1 MQSKAWYNLGAAG
14 QTPAL
19 GVFPCT
25 TDPSLP
31 APAFPGLVLAFCRL
45 QITDPFVLIK
55 KEC

>member
-31 APAFPGLVLAFCRL
+31 APAFPGPVMAFCRL